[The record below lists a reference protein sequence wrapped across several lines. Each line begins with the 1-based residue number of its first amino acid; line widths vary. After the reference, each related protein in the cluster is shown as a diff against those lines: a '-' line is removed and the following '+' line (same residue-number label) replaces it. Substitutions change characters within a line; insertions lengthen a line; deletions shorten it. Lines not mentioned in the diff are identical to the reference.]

1 MNDMRVLLW
10 ELPAMLRDVL
20 AQALASHPGVEIV
33 DEPPLPTFAD
43 PSSPD
48 VVILAAEDPDAN
60 GAPAVL
66 RRWPL
71 SRVLL
76 ISAGGDRSS
85 LVELQPHRTSFG
97 EMSLAQLVSV
107 VTRVTERKR

>member
-1 MNDMRVLLW
+1 MRVLLRK
-10 ELPAMLRDVL
+10 LPAMLREVL

-33 DEPPLPTFAD
+33 DEPPLPPLAE

-48 VVILAAEDPDAN
+48 VVIVATEDPDAN
-60 GAPAVL
+60 GAPALL
-66 RRWPL
+66 RRWPQ
-71 SRVLL
+71 SRVLM
-76 ISAGGDRSS
+76 ISASGDRSS

-107 VTRVTERKR
+107 VTHVTERKE